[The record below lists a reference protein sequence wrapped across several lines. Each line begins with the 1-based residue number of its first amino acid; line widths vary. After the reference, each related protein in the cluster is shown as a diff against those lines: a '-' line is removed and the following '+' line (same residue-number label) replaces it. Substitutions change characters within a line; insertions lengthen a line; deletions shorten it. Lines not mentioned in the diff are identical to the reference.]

1 MVHAATFLA
10 YTHIYHISYIF
21 IFIFI
26 YVWDGGRM
34 YYTVRGKE
42 DVSSFLSMCISMSL
56 SICFLSVFLLL
67 LLIVSARFNG

>member
-1 MVHAATFLA
+1 
-10 YTHIYHISYIF
+10 
-21 IFIFI
+21 
-26 YVWDGGRM
+26 M